1 MQQRNNILTSIDWI
15 TIVMYLAMAFFG
27 WVNIYGA
34 TYSFEQ
40 TSMVS
45 LSNPAGKQFL
55 WMCISFVL
63 ALIILV
69 LDTRLY
75 DMFAYILYFGCIAL
89 LIVTAIVA
97 EDVKGSLSWIKIGP
111 FSFQPAE
118 ISKFITA
125 LALAKWM
132 GQYEYKIKSFKDL
145 IVPLVIVLAPMF
157 IIMVLEKETGS
168 ALVYAAFFLVFY
180 REGMSGYV
188 LWAGVAAVALF
199 IIVIKY
205 MSLPLPLGTGNAGI
219 LIASLLIIAIACILL
234 IKLDNLK
241 REALILAGGVTF
253 IYAVSLIINIWH
265 TVNFNIVSVVA
276 TVISG
281 IFVIVM
287 STQHRQKGL
296 WLVATFVFIALVF
309 CQLSSGMFERLPS
322 HQRKRIEV
330 ILKIKDDPTGV
341 EYNVTQAK
349 IAIGSGGFTGKG
361 YKNGTQTHLRFVPEQ
376 HTDFILST
384 IGEEFGF
391 IGTFSV
397 VVVFLIFILRL
408 IFIAERQKDMFSQIY
423 GYSVACIF
431 LVHFTINIGMV
442 LGLLPV
448 IGIPLPFFSYGGS
461 SMMGFTVLLFIFLK
475 LDAARVE
482 KL

>member
-1 MQQRNNILTSIDWI
+1 MLRRNNILTSIDWI

-63 ALIILV
+63 ALVILI
-69 LDTRLY
+69 LDPRTY
-75 DMFAYILYFGCIAL
+75 DMFAYILYFGCLAL
-89 LIVTAIVA
+89 LLATAFIA

-132 GQYEYKIKSFKDL
+132 GQYEYKIKSLKDL
-145 IVPLVIVLAPMF
+145 VVPLIIVLAPML
-157 IIMVLEKETGS
+157 IIMVLEKETGT

-188 LWAGVAAVALF
+188 LGAGITAVVLF

-205 MSLPLPLGTGNAGI
+205 NALTLPLGSGNAGI
-219 LIASLLIIAIACILL
+219 LIASLLIIAIACLL
-234 IKLDNLK
+234 LVKLDNLK
-241 REALILAGGVTF
+241 RESLILAGAITI
-253 IYAVSLIINIWH
+253 IYAIALVVNIWH
-265 TVNFNIVSVVA
+265 TVNFNIVSVIA
-276 TVISG
+276 AVISG
-281 IFVIVM
+281 LFTIVM

-296 WLVATFVFIALVF
+296 WMVAAFVFTAILF
-309 CQLSSGMFERLPS
+309 CQLSSGMFERLPT

-397 VVVFLIFILRL
+397 VAVFLAFILRL
-408 IFIAERQKDMFSQIY
+408 IFLAERQKDMFSQIY

-448 IGIPLPFFSYGGS
+448 IGIPLPFYSYGGS
-461 SMMGFTVLLFIFLK
+461 SMIGFTILLFIFIK